1 MDRSAFFWDYQ
12 IKGLAACLPALFLM
26 GCTAPGVIQG
36 VNPVQP
42 IPSVETT
49 CRVENGKCV
58 DAGPP
63 LSVIVNGTGRCAELK
78 IDWGDSLNQTYQYI
92 DLQSNPVFTHT
103 FCCRGGGKTVTV
115 EGTARCTGKVNTR
128 FVMEPSVYQLGF
140 NVVPSPTAQ
149 ICHQM
154 PGNFPAIGKH
164 DLVKIKTS
172 PASSFPAGVNFGCP
186 LNSCIYD
193 ADGRP
198 GSVAD
203 SSFPFPGLKEFSLVL
218 RVGTQVWQGGTNTS
232 FLSNGNAGSLE
243 ICLNDS
249 TPNDNGGGYRVDIT
263 IDQLGP

>member
-1 MDRSAFFWDYQ
+1 MAHSAFLCNFHL
-12 IKGLAACLPALFLM
+12 KAFAACLSGLLLT
-26 GCTAPGVIQG
+26 GCNATGVIKG

-42 IPSVETT
+42 IPSVDTSCVISPNGT
-49 CRVENGKCV
+49 CPGS
-58 DAGPP
+58 P
-63 LSVIVNGTGRCAELK
+63 LSVIVNGTGKCTELK
-78 IDWGDSLNQTYQYI
+78 IDWGDEVIQTQQQI

-103 FCCRGGGKTVTV
+103 FCCWGGGKTVTV
-115 EGTARCTGKVNTR
+115 EGTGGCTGKVNTR

-140 NVVPSPTAQ
+140 NVVASPTAQ

-164 DLVKIKTS
+164 DLVKIKTFPRS
-172 PASSFPAGVNFGCP
+172 DFPAGVNFGCP
-186 LNSCIYD
+186 LDSCIYN

-203 SSFPFPGLKEFSLVL
+203 STFPFPGLKEFSLVL

-232 FLSNGNAGSLE
+232 FLSNGNAGGLE
-243 ICLNDS
+243 VCLNDS
-249 TPNDNGGGYRVDIT
+249 TPSDNAGGYRIDFT